1 MHVII
6 LAGLQR
12 AALGLMGSLLTE
24 KLFARVMARVAVS
37 ILEWMVKS
45 TKTTVDDVA
54 VEPWIEKLKE
64 HY

>member
-12 AALGLMGSLLTE
+12 AALGLMGSILTE
-24 KLFARVMARVAVS
+24 KLFARVMARMAVS
-37 ILEWMVKS
+37 ILEWLVKS
-45 TKTTVDDVA
+45 TKTTVDDEAVA
-54 VEPWIEKLKE
+54 PLLEKLKE